1 MTTKKTI
8 STIILT
14 AVVATTPVL
23 AQRGNGNGNGN
34 GHNAA
39 NVDDH
44 SMDKGKGKTDVA
56 SKIADDPK
64 LSSKLQGLLPPN
76 ETLPQAAAGFKNEG
90 QFIAAL
96 HVSHNL
102 NIPFDQLKE
111 KMTGPKPMSL
121 GASIKALRPNMSDAQ
136 TNSEAK
142 RAEKEAK
149 ETQKN

>member
-1 MTTKKTI
+1 
-8 STIILT
+8 
-14 AVVATTPVL
+14 
-23 AQRGNGNGNGN
+23 
-34 GHNAA
+34 
-39 NVDDH
+39 
-44 SMDKGKGKTDVA
+44 GKTDFA

-64 LSSKLQGLLPPN
+64 LSAKVQRLLPPN
-76 ETLPQAAAGFKNEG
+76 ESLPQAAAGFKNEG

-102 NIPFDQLKE
+102 NVPFDQLKE

-121 GASIKALRPNMSDAQ
+121 GASIKALSPNLSETQ
-136 TNSEAK
+136 SKSEAK

>member
-8 STIILT
+8 SFTTIILI
-14 AVVATTPVL
+14 AFAAAIPAL
-23 AQRGNGNGNGN
+23 AQRGNGNGNG
-34 GHNAA
+34 HNAA
-39 NVDDH
+39 DVDAH
-44 SMDKGKGKTDVA
+44 SMDKGKDKTDFA

-64 LSSKLQGLLPPN
+64 LSAKLQRLLPPN
-76 ETLPQAAAGFKNEG
+76 ESLTQASAGFKNEG

-102 NIPFDQLKE
+102 NLSFDQLKE
-111 KMTGPKPMSL
+111 KMTGPKVMSL
-121 GASIKALRPNMSDAQ
+121 GASIKALRPNLSEAESK
-136 TNSEAK
+136 TEAK